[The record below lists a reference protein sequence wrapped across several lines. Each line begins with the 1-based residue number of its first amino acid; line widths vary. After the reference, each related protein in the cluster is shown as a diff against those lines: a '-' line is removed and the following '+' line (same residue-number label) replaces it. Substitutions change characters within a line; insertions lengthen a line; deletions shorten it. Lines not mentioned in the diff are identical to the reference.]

1 MTFKSILLRLLN
13 IKGAKVDG
21 IDFEDD
27 AAMTVHVHLV
37 KREQWRCPVCRRRC
51 GVYDHASAESFWRGM
66 DFGPVPIRIGAALHR
81 CGWARGRSPCR
92 ARSFPPR
99 RGRRRRTSCGRQG
112 IATARA

>member
-37 KREQWRCPVCRRRC
+37 KREPRDLQGVMNRR
-51 GVYDHASAESFWRGM
+51 
-66 DFGPVPIRIGAALHR
+66 L
-81 CGWARGRSPCR
+81 
-92 ARSFPPR
+92 
-99 RGRRRRTSCGRQG
+99 
-112 IATARA
+112 